1 MTYKE
6 FGGGR
11 KIPQKREYFIDYG
24 DGFDDVL
31 DRCKKLHGCYKCK
44 TKPIPILQHQRSAD
58 EHWIYL
64 CCPKHPKNRTYM
76 NLDYISMF
84 RAWQFL
90 QKIGREE
97 LKRQE
102 AQENE

>member
-1 MTYKE
+1 MAYKG

-11 KIPQKREYFIDYG
+11 TIPQKREYFIDYG

-31 DRCKKLHGCYKCK
+31 DRCQKTHGCYKCK

-64 CCPKHPKNRTYM
+64 CCPKHPKNRTYL
-76 NLDYISMF
+76 NLDYVSMF
-84 RAWQFL
+84 RSWKFL
-90 QKIGREE
+90 QAIGRKELQQQEE
-97 LKRQE
+97 QSG
-102 AQENE
+102 